1 MTIELH
7 NFNHTTSITELWHK
21 LTPEAR
27 QGLQTLRRNLRGVTL
42 DLWGTILTDHPA
54 PIDTVVFSE
63 QRQNFLHEE
72 LRQHGFDKTADEIKA
87 AYKHAWE
94 YFDQLWF
101 QQIAFG
107 AEDGVIAMLKF
118 LQAELPAESLAR
130 VIDFFENLNTPPPLL
145 DGVQEGV
152 QQLAQKYP
160 LALISDTAWTP
171 GRVLRRILA
180 HYDLLKCFRTLVFS
194 GEVGH
199 TKPHPEMFKRALA
212 GIGVEAG
219 QCLHIGDIQRTD
231 VAGAKAMGMAAA
243 WIHRPEYA
251 GNAQENH
258 SPDLAVTGVGQLA
271 QVLLHSE
278 GSL

>member
-7 NFNHTTSITELWHK
+7 NLNHTTSSAELWHK

-27 QGLQTLRRNLRGVTL
+27 QRLQALRHNLRGLTL
-42 DLWGTILTDHPA
+42 DLWGTILADHPA
-54 PIDTVVFSE
+54 PIDTVVFIE
-63 QRQNFLHEE
+63 QRQHFLREE
-72 LRQHGFDKTADEIKA
+72 LRQHGFDKTAEEIKA

-101 QQIAFG
+101 QQISFD
-107 AEDGVIAMLKF
+107 AEDGVIAMLQF
-118 LQAELPAESLAR
+118 LQAELPGESLTR
-130 VIDFFENLNTPPPLL
+130 VIDFFESLNTRPPLL
-145 DGVQEGV
+145 EGVQEGIRR
-152 QQLAQKYP
+152 LAQKYP

-180 HYDLLKCFRTLVFS
+180 EYDLLRCFRVLVFS

-212 GIGVEAG
+212 GLGVEAG

-243 WIHRPEYA
+243 WIHRPTYA
-251 GNAQENH
+251 GSTQQNH
-258 SPDLAVTGVGQLA
+258 FPDLAVTGVGQLA
-271 QVLLHSE
+271 EVLLHNE
-278 GSL
+278 VTV